1 MEFEN
6 LVILQRCANELNK
19 MDVPNWFH
27 ITDKK
32 LDEIRQ
38 TKHNI
43 ATLIYQIIKEER
55 EKI

>member
-6 LVILQRCANELNK
+6 LVILKRCADELNK
-19 MDVPNWFH
+19 MKVPNLFN
-27 ITDKK
+27 ITDTK

-43 ATLIYQIIKEER
+43 ATLIYQIIKEES